1 MSTWTIV
8 LGIVGS
14 LVTGGFSLLRYRM
27 RLHFLGE
34 TFDRN
39 GDRRDLEVA
48 GRVTSPGWM
57 QLVGSKRQGEPD
69 QAAQTQDV
77 DPIERVLRSAP
88 STPA

>member
-1 MSTWTIV
+1 M
-8 LGIVGS
+8 LGVVGS
-14 LVTGGFSLLRYRM
+14 IITGGYGLLRYRM
-27 RLHFLGE
+27 RLHLLRE
-34 TFDRN
+34 TFNRN